1 MSDLDALM
9 KIIPTGDIA
18 KQLGIPESVADAAV
32 QQVLPGLVSGLAANA
47 QSSQGKASLEKAVVH
62 HKGKAIKSTGKASL
76 KDVDTKDGEKIVG
89 HVFGGKTDQVAVA
102 LAGNSKAADVTGDII
117 KQVLPIVAPIV
128 LSWLAS
134 QFLGGGAKAEAPAP
148 KEEPASSGGIG
159 DVLGGLLS
167 SKQGQDMLGGVLGGL
182 LGGK

>member
-1 MSDLDALM
+1 MSDLDELM

-32 QQVLPGLVSGLAANA
+32 QQVLPGLVGGLAANA
-47 QSSQGKASLEKAVVH
+47 QSPQGKASLEKAVVH
-62 HKGKAIKSTGKASL
+62 HQGKAVKGGKASL

-89 HVFGGKTDQVAVA
+89 HVFGAKTDQVATT
-102 LAGNSKAADVTGDII
+102 LAANSSAGDVTGEII

-134 QFLGGGAKAEAPAP
+134 KFLGGSTTTAAP